1 MGLAT
6 VCGSGDAC
14 QVDGFTHPYF
24 AAAWPDLMAAAVQR
38 AAERGAGECFAVV
51 CVEDEEKRSQFE
63 GLGFRTAG
71 ADSDFRLD
79 GRAVGAVRMVA
90 A

>member
-6 VCGSGDAC
+6 VCGGGAAC
-14 QVDGFTHPYF
+14 RVDGFAHPYF
-24 AAAWPDLMAAAVQR
+24 AAAWPDLMAAAMQR
-38 AAERGAGECFAVV
+38 AAERGAGECRAAV
-51 CVEDEEKRSQFE
+51 CVEDEEKRSLFE
-63 GLGFRTAG
+63 GLGFREAG
-71 ADSDFRLD
+71 TDTDFELD